1 MFKFL
6 YKEKDKR
13 IDELTELNANLRSL
27 NQSMRSQIKLLESEK
42 KKGLSYIEICKQVG
56 EDNLPESYLPTSK
69 DARKAFLGELSRLN
83 SNKHLKQVIDYTIN
97 LVASYALRGDIDYSI
112 PRAKYVIEG
121 IESVKE
127 QINEAE
133 QQLQKM
139 IEEEKPIT
147 DEENEELI
155 KTSIEEVLNNN

>member
-27 NQSMRSQIKLLESEK
+27 NQSMRNQIKFLESEK

-56 EDNLPESYLPTSK
+56 ADNLPESYLPTSK
-69 DARKAFLGELSRLN
+69 DERKAFLGELSRLN
-83 SNKHLKQVIDYTIN
+83 SNKHLKQVIDYSIN
-97 LVASYALRGDIDYSI
+97 LVASYALREDIDYSI

-121 IESVKE
+121 IESVKA

-155 KTSIEEVLNNN
+155 KTSIEEVLKNN

>member
-27 NQSMRSQIKLLESEK
+27 NQSMRNQIKFLESEK
-42 KKGLSYIEICKQVG
+42 KKELTYIEICKQLG
-56 EDNLPESYLPTSK
+56 KDNLPESYLPTDK
-69 DARKAFLGELSRLN
+69 DKKKLFLGELSRLN
-83 SNKHLKQVIDYTIN
+83 NNQYLKQVLDYTIN
-97 LVASYALRGDIDYSI
+97 LVASYALREDTDYSI

-121 IESVKE
+121 IESVTTQLK
-127 QINEAE
+127 EAE
-133 QQLQKM
+133 EQLQKM
-139 IEEEKPIT
+139 IDDEKPIT

-155 KTSIEEVLNNN
+155 KTSIEEVLKNN